1 MSTLAR
7 SAGVNTSA
15 QTMEIRHVT
24 VVEVL
29 NGVYNMY
36 CAVVSLPPSFFLLLL
51 LLSFFLFHFF
61 FFFFFF
67 KNAF

>member
-36 CAVVSLPPSFFLLLL
+36 CAVVSLPPSLFLLLL